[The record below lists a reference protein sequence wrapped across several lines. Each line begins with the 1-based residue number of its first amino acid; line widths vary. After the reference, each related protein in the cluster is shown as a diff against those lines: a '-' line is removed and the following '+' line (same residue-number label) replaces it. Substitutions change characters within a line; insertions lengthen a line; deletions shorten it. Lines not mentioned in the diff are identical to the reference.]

1 MNTTL
6 SIPLL
11 IIAVICAL
19 VLFSIIRR
27 KQKQEHLVQRVRAS
41 DLYGHLYPLLL
52 RCNRRCVESIA
63 LKTDS
68 VCIRLY
74 KPAGRTLL
82 YTFEKH
88 GFDPLKEEYLYALA
102 QAVAVEV
109 ILLPVKIWKAN
120 RRKEPSGVSRC
131 SRRMASTSAS
141 VISFLRSASSLK
153 RVKAF
158 CRASPSRV

>member
-1 MNTTL
+1 MSTPVIVLILAVVAVCAAILL
-6 SIPLL
+6 SILRH
-11 IIAVICAL
+11 
-19 VLFSIIRR
+19 RR
-27 KQKQEHLVQRVRAS
+27 KQEHLVQRVRSS

-88 GFDPLKEEYLYALA
+88 GFDPMQEEYLYALA
-102 QAVAVEV
+102 QAVAVDLP
-109 ILLPVKIWKAN
+109 LLRDSTRYTFHTRTEIRSNGLKAN
-120 RRKEPSGVSRC
+120 WYEYMITTDYKDS
-131 SRRMASTSAS
+131 M
-141 VISFLRSASSLK
+141 I
-153 RVKAF
+153 
-158 CRASPSRV
+158 RAEYLEKKPHRA

>member
-1 MNTTL
+1 MSTPV
-6 SIPLL
+6 ILL
-11 IIAVICAL
+11 ILLLATICAMI
-19 VLFSIIRR
+19 LFFIIRR
-27 KQKQEHLVQRVRAS
+27 YRKQEYLVKRVRSS

-88 GFDPLKEEYLYALA
+88 GFDPMKEEYLYALA
-102 QAVAVEV
+102 QAVAVDLP
-109 ILLPVKIWKAN
+109 LLRDSTRYTFHTRTEIRSNGLKAN
-120 RRKEPSGVSRC
+120 WYEYMITTDYKDS
-131 SRRMASTSAS
+131 M
-141 VISFLRSASSLK
+141 I
-153 RVKAF
+153 
-158 CRASPSRV
+158 RAEYLEKKPHRA

>member
-1 MNTTL
+1 MKTPIIVL
-6 SIPLL
+6 ILL
-11 IIAVICAL
+11 LVAVCAVI
-19 VLFSIIRR
+19 LFAIIRHH
-27 KQKQEHLVQRVRAS
+27 QKQEHLVKRVRSS

-102 QAVAVEV
+102 QAVAVDLP
-109 ILLPVKIWKAN
+109 LLRDSTRYTFHTRTEIRANGLKADWYEYMITTDY
-120 RRKEPSGVSRC
+120 KDS
-131 SRRMASTSAS
+131 M
-141 VISFLRSASSLK
+141 I
-153 RVKAF
+153 
-158 CRASPSRV
+158 RAEYLEKKPHRA

>member
-1 MNTTL
+1 MNITASSL
-6 SIPLL
+6 LL
-11 IIAVICAL
+11 ILAAVCAL
-19 VLFSIIRR
+19 ILFGIIQHRR
-27 KQKQEHLVQRVRAS
+27 KQEYLVKRVRSS

-102 QAVAVEV
+102 QAVAVDLP
-109 ILLPVKIWKAN
+109 LLQDSARYTFHTRTEIRSNGLKADWYEYMITTDY
-120 RRKEPSGVSRC
+120 KDS
-131 SRRMASTSAS
+131 M
-141 VISFLRSASSLK
+141 I
-153 RVKAF
+153 
-158 CRASPSRV
+158 RAEYLEKKPHRA

>member
-1 MNTTL
+1 MSTL
-6 SIPLL
+6 LL
-11 IIAVICAL
+11 TIAAICAVI
-19 VLFSIIRR
+19 LFFIIRR
-27 KQKQEHLVQRVRAS
+27 KKKQEHLVKRVRAS

-88 GFDPLKEEYLYALA
+88 GFDPLNEEYLYALA
-102 QAVAVEV
+102 QAVAVDLP
-109 ILLPVKIWKAN
+109 LLRDHTRYTFHTRTEIRFNGHKADWYEYMITTDYKDSMI
-120 RRKEPSGVSRC
+120 RAEY
-131 SRRMASTSAS
+131 
-141 VISFLRSASSLK
+141 LE
-153 RVKAF
+153 KAPH
-158 CRASPSRV
+158 RA